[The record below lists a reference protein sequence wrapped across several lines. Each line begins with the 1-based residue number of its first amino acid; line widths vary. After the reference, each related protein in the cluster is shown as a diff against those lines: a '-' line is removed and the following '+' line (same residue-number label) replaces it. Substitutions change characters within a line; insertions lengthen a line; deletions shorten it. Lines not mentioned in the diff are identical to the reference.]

1 MKTPIRHRWIHPALP
16 ILALAVVAAGC
27 GKDPAARLPVYGDVS
42 CADGQTF
49 NGSISFLPAAGSRGP
64 AATTGIGN
72 GYYCFDSADG
82 PMAGPHRVL
91 IRKILPPGWALK
103 SLHKNNKNNPA
114 AAPAAA
120 AAGSGKTTWTFS
132 ADVRLDGPYRHNF
145 KLEP

>member
-1 MKTPIRHRWIHPALP
+1 VSSPIRHRWIRPALP
-16 ILALAVVAAGC
+16 ILALAAVAAGC
-27 GKDPAARLPVYGDVS
+27 GRDPAARLPVYGDVS

-49 NGSISFLPAAGSRGP
+49 NGSISFVPVAGSRGP

-91 IRKILPPGWALK
+91 IRKILPAGWALK

-114 AAPAAA
+114 AAPAASD
-120 AAGSGKTTWTFS
+120 AGGGKTTWTFS

-145 KLEP
+145 KLDR